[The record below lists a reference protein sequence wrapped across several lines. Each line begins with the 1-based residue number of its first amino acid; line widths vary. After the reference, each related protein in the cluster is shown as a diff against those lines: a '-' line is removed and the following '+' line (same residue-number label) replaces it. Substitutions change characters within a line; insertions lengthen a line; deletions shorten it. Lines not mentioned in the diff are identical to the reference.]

1 MNIGT
6 FSTTGGNKSCQQ
18 LGHDFVEQVPAG
30 NSIIDTNADSSFHLP
45 FSRKEIYYDNK
56 RHYPVIPEIAGHYHD
71 TKYKV
76 AELTQKHPDITV
88 FNNLQNYNP
97 TQGITYFHPHE
108 TDVLFQHD
116 FVRPRFESE
125 NYKDLKIPNDI
136 KSKDKS
142 NAPDLATLPQHS
154 FTIKRKYRT

>member
-6 FSTTGGNKSCQQ
+6 FSTTGGNTSCIQ
-18 LGHDFVEQVPAG
+18 LGHDFNEQIQDGAT
-30 NSIIDTNADSSFHLP
+30 IIDTNKESSFHLP
-45 FSRKEIYYDNK
+45 FSRKEVEFRSK
-56 RHYPVIPEIAGHYHD
+56 RNYPVIPEIAGHFHD

-76 AELTQKHPDITV
+76 AELTQKHPNITV
-88 FNNLQNYNP
+88 FNDLQNYNP

-125 NYKDLKIPNDI
+125 NYKNLRIADDI
-136 KSKDKS
+136 KLKDKKVT
-142 NAPDLATLPQHS
+142 DLFTLPQHS
-154 FTIKRKYRT
+154 FKIKPKYRT